1 MTGSLWSSQ
10 SFETHRTRICIL
22 SSFTLIMPRQPW
34 NIIIVGSL
42 HLLPVLSAA
51 ATSSTSSLPTTA
63 AYYVSQ
69 STKTFADTTLTA
81 TGTDEA
87 VIIVKETGVAILS
100 DVTLIKTGNTTSSD
114 DSSFT
119 DLNAAVGLETNGTVF
134 ITDSNITTNGLSA
147 NGLHTY
153 EDGTTAYLSNVYI
166 HAEGDGS
173 HGIYTAGGAI
183 YGENLEIYTYDG
195 HGSAIA
201 TDQGGGLIVVE
212 DSAAYT
218 YGALSALVYSTGNI
232 TVRSLTGTSAIAPVA
247 CIDGANSFTLIDCDV
262 SSGTQNNGVFQVV
275 STVSSSTTETA
286 YAYVNGGTVSETNG
300 TYALLF
306 VANIEAYV
314 YLTDVA
320 ISIRSGILANI
331 TADSDWGTTG
341 ENGGTANVYLSGI
354 DVTGDIYVDDISAI
368 NLYLIGSSWTG
379 ALNEANTTGSAS
391 VYLDRSSTWTL
402 TGDSNV
408 ESISRAIGSS
418 IFTGQYRVTEG
429 A

>member
-1 MTGSLWSSQ
+1 
-10 SFETHRTRICIL
+10 
-22 SSFTLIMPRQPW
+22 MPPRPW
-34 NIIIVGSL
+34 NALTGGIL
-42 HLLPVLSAA
+42 PLLAVVNAA
-51 ATSSTSSLPTTA
+51 ATSTTSSLPTTA
-63 AYYVSQ
+63 AYYVSG
-69 STKTFADTTLTA
+69 STKTFAHTTLTA

-87 VIIVKETGVAILS
+87 VIIVKETGVATLS
-100 DVTLIKTGNTTSSD
+100 DVTLVKTGNTTSSD

-119 DLNAAVGLETNGTVF
+119 DLNAAVGVETNGTIY
-134 ITDSNITTNGLSA
+134 ITDSTITTNGLSA

-166 HAEGDGS
+166 HAEGD
-173 HGIYTAGGAI
+173 
-183 YGENLEIYTYDG
+183 
-195 HGSAIA
+195 
-201 TDQGGGLIVVE
+201 E

-247 CIDGANSFTLIDCDV
+247 CIDGANSFTLTDCDV
-262 SSGTQNNGVFQVV
+262 SSGTENNGVFQIV

-286 YAYVNGGTVSETNG
+286 YAYVNGGSVSETNG

-320 ISIRSGILANI
+320 ISIRSGMLANI
-331 TADSDWGTTG
+331 TADSDWGTSG
-341 ENGGTANVYLSGI
+341 ENGGTAHVYLTGI
-354 DVTGDIYVDDISAI
+354 DVIGDIYVDDISAI

-391 VYLDRSSTWTL
+391 VYLDSSSTWTL

-408 ESISRAIGSS
+408 ESISQANGSS
-418 IFTGQYRVTEG
+418 IITGQYRVTEI